1 MKLNPYRKEWSQW
14 LPLALSALAQDPP
27 DYKAVMPLMPVPAR
41 IDVRPVSLTGEVRV
55 ALLSTSG
62 AYNSQSQPPFAVS
75 NVVGDITHRVLDL
88 ELPDEAIEFAHE
100 HYDRTA
106 ALADRECVLPRR
118 TLRALGVRLTRSMI
132 SWSGFLLD
140 WPSFIEATI
149 PQIVAR
155 VHSEGANAAVLVPI

>member
-14 LPLALSALAQDPP
+14 LPLALNALAQDPP
-27 DYKAVMPLMPVPAR
+27 DYKSVMPLMPVPAR
-41 IDVRPVSLTGEVRV
+41 IDVPPVALTGEVKV

-62 AYNSQSQPPFAVS
+62 AYTPHSQPPFAVS

-88 ELPDEAIEFAHE
+88 DTPDEAIEFAHE

-106 ALADRECVLPRR
+106 AQADHECVLPRR

-155 VHSEGANAAVLVPI
+155 VHSDGANAAVLVPI